1 MKTKEQYEI
10 GKLKKRLRH
19 LTGKAIEDYKMIE
32 DGDRV
37 MVCMSGG
44 KDSYGLMDILLS
56 LKRSAP
62 VDFTLIGVH
71 VSGKFPGTQIPEKIR
86 EFCASRNVECIIA
99 DDDINS
105 IINRVMP
112 EGVRVCSL
120 CARLRRGI
128 LYRIAGEINATKIA
142 LGHHRDDAIATF
154 FLNMFYASKIK
165 SMPPKLIT
173 DDKKHI
179 VIRPLIYCHEDDMRS
194 LSAAMNYPVVN
205 GTCIH
210 KANKERP
217 AVREMMD
224 IWEKQHPGRL
234 DNILKALGT
243 IQPSHMLDRRMY
255 DFDNLRSIITDS
267 GKGLKL

>member
-71 VSGKFPGTQIPEKIR
+71 VSGKFPGTQIPEKVR

-142 LGHHRDDAIATF
+142 LGHQFT
-154 FLNMFYASKIK
+154 AS
-165 SMPPKLIT
+165 S
-173 DDKKHI
+173 
-179 VIRPLIYCHEDDMRS
+179 RS
-194 LSAAMNYPVVN
+194 FPSRTL
-205 GTCIH
+205 H
-210 KANKERP
+210 K
-217 AVREMMD
+217 MS
-224 IWEKQHPGRL
+224 L
-234 DNILKALGT
+234 
-243 IQPSHMLDRRMY
+243 
-255 DFDNLRSIITDS
+255 
-267 GKGLKL
+267 